1 MDIEYRK
8 TKRVDLKKWILGRN
22 SKIYLGILVAFLVIL
37 TLTFNSLGKIEEN
50 NAGEQG
56 QSDVSGEAD
65 GADGEGSSGEGDSP
79 ASSDSGFVEASLSY
93 KIRIN
98 KATHVLTVYKKI
110 QDESYTAVYTFH
122 CAVNADVETGETV
135 IASKQTWVRNNDYS
149 YGHYACLL
157 GNGAYIHSAPYW
169 NQDKTSLSVTSY
181 NNIGKTVT
189 VGSIY
194 LKAADAKWIY
204 ENCGISIPVEIYEL
218 EDEAPEIGLEEFTT
232 LPGSAYYD
240 PSDK

>member
-1 MDIEYRK
+1 MDIKYNK
-8 TKRVDLKKWILGRN
+8 KKRIDFKGWLLGGN
-22 SKIYLGILVAFLVIL
+22 SKIYLIILIVFMTVAVVVFAALNKL
-37 TLTFNSLGKIEEN
+37 STGDDDTSQDESLFTVESDETTTTREDEDRFIE
-50 NAGEQG
+50 
-56 QSDVSGEAD
+56 
-65 GADGEGSSGEGDSP
+65 DSQT
-79 ASSDSGFVEASLSY
+79 Y

-98 KATHVLTVYKKI
+98 KSTHVVSVYKLLR
-110 QDESYTAVYTFH
+110 DNNYVPVYTFH
-122 CAVNADVETGETV
+122 CAINSNVETGETY
-135 IASKQTWVRNNDYS
+135 IHGKQPWIRNNDYS

-204 ENCGISIPVEIYEL
+204 ENCGINIPVEIYEQP
-218 EDEAPEIGLEEFTT
+218 DEEPEISLDEFKA

>member
-1 MDIEYRK
+1 MDIKYNK
-8 TKRVDLKKWILGRN
+8 KKRIDFKGWLLGGN
-22 SKIYLGILVAFLVIL
+22 SKIYLIILIVFMTVAVVVFAALNKL
-37 TLTFNSLGKIEEN
+37 STGDDDTSQDESLFTVESDETTTTREDEDRFIE
-50 NAGEQG
+50 
-56 QSDVSGEAD
+56 
-65 GADGEGSSGEGDSP
+65 DSQT
-79 ASSDSGFVEASLSY
+79 Y

-98 KATHVLTVYKKI
+98 KSTHVVSVYKLLR
-110 QDESYTAVYTFH
+110 DNNYVPVYTFH
-122 CAVNADVETGETV
+122 CAINSNVETGETY
-135 IASKQTWVRNNDYS
+135 IQGKQPWIRNNDYS

-204 ENCGISIPVEIYEL
+204 ENCGINIPVEIYEQP
-218 EDEAPEIGLEEFTT
+218 DEEPEISLDEFKA

>member
-1 MDIEYRK
+1 MDIKYNK
-8 TKRVDLKKWILGRN
+8 KKRIDFKGWLLGNN
-22 SKIYLGILVAFLVIL
+22 SKIYLIILIVFMAVAVVVFAALNRIS
-37 TLTFNSLGKIEEN
+37 TGSDGTPQDESLFTVDSDEATTAKEDEERFIE
-50 NAGEQG
+50 
-56 QSDVSGEAD
+56 
-65 GADGEGSSGEGDSP
+65 DSQT
-79 ASSDSGFVEASLSY
+79 Y

-98 KATHVLTVYKKI
+98 KSTHVVSVYKLLR
-110 QDESYTAVYTFH
+110 DNNYVPVYTFH
-122 CAVNADVETGETV
+122 CAINSNVETGKTY
-135 IASKQTWVRNNDYS
+135 IQAKQPWIRNNDYS

-204 ENCGISIPVEIYEL
+204 ENCGINIPVEIYEL
-218 EDEAPEIGLEEFTT
+218 PDEEPEISLDEFKM